1 MRANKFF
8 TGLFS
13 LTLCTLALISC
24 QQKDLVFDH
33 EKTQF
38 EPISNAVLIELI
50 APVGTAVDDEIY
62 IFGAF
67 NGLDETTA
75 PGAIQYQMEKAPDT
89 DNKWGILFCQQESR
103 RRKGYQGQAGGTYAG
118 CQIRV
123 GL

>member
-1 MRANKFF
+1 MNKTMRANKFF
-8 TGLFS
+8 TGLFA

-75 PGAIQYQMEKAPDT
+75 PGAIQ
-89 DNKWGILFCQQESR
+89 
-103 RRKGYQGQAGGTYAG
+103 
-118 CQIRV
+118 
-123 GL
+123 